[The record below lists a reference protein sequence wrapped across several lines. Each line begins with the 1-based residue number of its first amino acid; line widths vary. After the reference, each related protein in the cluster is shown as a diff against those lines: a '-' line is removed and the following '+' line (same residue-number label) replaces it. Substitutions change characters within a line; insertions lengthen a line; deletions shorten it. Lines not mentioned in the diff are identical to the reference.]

1 MSSSL
6 AAIRARSD
14 ASRAPLYHPRHFMA
28 SRKCPIAAKHGGTA
42 LPYQIGWRCQL
53 DVKLRTV
60 DTAAPSGGASHS
72 GWGCNVRPRPH
83 ALASSGQFSA
93 MICRANSL
101 SSASAA
107 CASAAH
113 SATRSTTSPM
123 PAACQGSRS
132 SLLLPRLSP
141 LPGVRICRATSG
153 RLCHRDVLTLNSDG
167 LA

>member
-83 ALASSGQFSA
+83 ARSQFSA

-132 SLLLPRLSP
+132 SLLLPRLYPST
-141 LPGVRICRATSG
+141 GGFAYAGATSG